1 MITEVAAM
9 GEAVPVTIGG
19 RARCQDGPCGQVT
32 RVVVDP
38 VADEI
43 THLVVE
49 PEGRRGLGRL
59 VPLDLVDASSD
70 GITLRC
76 TLAEFER
83 LDPAEQTQFI
93 PGSAGYAAY
102 GPEQVLAWPYYGLGG
117 ESVQGD
123 TLPST
128 SQTVTYDSIPMGEV
142 EFRRGMRV
150 RATDGAI
157 GHVHGLVLD
166 RRDRRVTHVLL
177 QEGHLLA
184 RKEVAIPVSVV
195 TGVGED
201 VELSIDR
208 HQVQDLPP
216 VDVRYLDR

>member
-1 MITEVAAM
+1 M
-9 GEAVPVTIGG
+9 GDAVQVTIGA
-19 RARCQDGPCGQVT
+19 RVRCQDGPCGRVT
-32 RVVVDP
+32 HVVVDP
-38 VADEI
+38 VAGEL

-49 PEGRRGLGRL
+49 PDQRQGLGRL
-59 VPLDLVDASSD
+59 VPLDLVDASS
-70 GITLRC
+70 GEITLGC

-102 GPEQVLAWPYYGLGG
+102 GPEQVLAWPYYGAGG
-117 ESVQGD
+117 ESVAGE

-128 SQTVTYDSIPMGEV
+128 SQTVTYDSIPAGEV
-142 EFRRGMRV
+142 AIRRGMRV
-150 RATDGAI
+150 QATDGLI

-195 TGVGED
+195 TGVGD
-201 VELSIDR
+201 NVELSIGR
-208 HQVQDLPP
+208 QQVQDLPP
-216 VDVRYLDR
+216 ADVHYLDP